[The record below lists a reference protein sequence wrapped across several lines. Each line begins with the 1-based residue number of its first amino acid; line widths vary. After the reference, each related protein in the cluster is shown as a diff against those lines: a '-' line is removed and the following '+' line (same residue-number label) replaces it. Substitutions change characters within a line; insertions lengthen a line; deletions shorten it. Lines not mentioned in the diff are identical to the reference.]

1 MQIDEMLMKALTTY
15 DNNRERSQQTQI
27 GVSQIGGCRKQ
38 VWLQIPSH
46 LIWY

>member
-27 GVSQIGGCRKQ
+27 GVSQIEFNNVVGMFF
-38 VWLQIPSH
+38 
-46 LIWY
+46 